1 MTDFIAMAEKIAK
14 GTRLGRVK
22 PRQIPIWGQNT
33 SDARNVNGIG
43 FGWLIN

>member
-1 MTDFIAMAEKIAK
+1 MAEKIAK